1 MKKLKNIIFSSVA
14 NCFGTARLTRC
25 AGTDLIFPFYH
36 TVSDEFLPHI
46 HPLYTPKTTKEFSRD
61 LDFLLKH
68 FQPVDMETAFLYCK
82 KEKQLTKP
90 SFHLSFDD
98 GLREVYDII
107 TPILYNKG
115 VPFSVFVN
123 SDFVDNRNLFFRHRE
138 VLVNQSIDPDQF
150 LSEKRPYLSVAQLQ
164 EMLGKGVHIGAHS
177 VNHPRYGEITED
189 EQIVQTLQSCRFVK
203 EIFNQNI
210 TTFAFPFSDNGIS
223 ESFFKSV
230 YSSIDL
236 SFGISGIYFQHDN
249 RHIGRIDMEK
259 YGRNA
264 KECVNKA
271 LLAKKMKHGAN

>member
-1 MKKLKNIIFSSVA
+1 MKKLKNIILSSTA
-14 NCFGTARLTRC
+14 NCLSTTRLVHRT
-25 AGTDLIFPFYH
+25 GTDLIFPFYH

-46 HPLYTPKTTKEFSRD
+46 HPLYSPKTINEFLQD

-68 FQPVDMETAFLYCK
+68 FQPVDMETAFSHCK
-82 KEKQLTKP
+82 KERQLGKP

-115 VPFSVFVN
+115 VPFSVFLN
-123 SDFVDNRNLFFRHRE
+123 SDFVNNRNLFFRHRE
-138 VLVNQSIDPDQF
+138 VLLNQSIDPEKF
-150 LSEKRPYLSVAQLQ
+150 LIEKQPYLSVAQLI
-164 EMLGKGVHIGAHS
+164 EMKEKGVHIGAHS
-177 VNHPRYGEITED
+177 VSHPRYGEITEN
-189 EQIVQTLQSCRFVK
+189 EQLSQTLDSCNFVK
-203 EIFNQNI
+203 EIFNQDI

-223 ESFFKSV
+223 ESFFESI
-230 YSSIDL
+230 YSSVDL
-236 SFGISGIYFQHDN
+236 TFGISGIYFHHNN

-271 LLAKKMKHGAN
+271 LLVRKIKHEE